1 MLGYYT
7 TAIAFTAAFSR
18 FWLTLYDFN
27 YNQALYLQKIEKH
40 IKHLNRNNIHQSNL
54 STLNF
59 ETTVADTPPSEIF
72 DTNPNIENT
81 PNTIFEQSLN
91 QSWWIKHRGHFGKV
105 KPLIICLSI
114 VLIIYAI
121 IVTYLRYL
129 SKFLCLTFHFLYL
142 FTVTICGI
150 ISIRN
155 ISKYRDEFFIHEEGS
170 TVGKPALLFLALFGS
185 AIVIDLFLGIIGNI
199 ISTILT
205 YLAATVGISV
215 FTLVTLRWVLHKYYT
230 EFLLRDT
237 LINND
242 KIIKITFNQCI
253 NHNEGYYIFFEY
265 LIGEFAVE
273 HLDFITDVIYIKNR
287 FGGTLHR
294 NESSDEILIEDDYFY
309 WPLLPNKL
317 YLSQNMRENNKYN
330 AIMSVYN
337 LYVKEGSVREIN
349 ISWIQRQEIK
359 RKITNMINNDNVDV
373 IDMDIFDAAVDE
385 ALVLIKQAYTR
396 FFQTKEYQIFAN
408 TFDEER
414 KKLNGTC
421 ISTKSNKGVLVTV
434 DKTEVISLNT
444 T

>member
-105 KPLIICLSI
+105 KPLIIL
-114 VLIIYAI
+114 
-121 IVTYLRYL
+121 
-129 SKFLCLTFHFLYL
+129 
-142 FTVTICGI
+142 TICGI